1 MAAKAFSLLR
11 AFSAT
16 KFYAAAQAGLLSGT
30 APFSIGAL
38 VVPHGVLY
46 KADGSPMTLQWVFG
60 NADLAGAGSFIA
72 QAQTAGFWFT
82 TQGAV
87 AQGSGTLLPDATDL
101 PTAQALANQYK
112 SDVNGNAP
120 VVTGPTPAV
129 WDVPRPNL
137 AMLIVMT
144 VDDTNQ
150 NTYVNG
156 QLVATTARDTTT
168 SVNPFRI
175 GLDPAG
181 DAASAADSVSIA
193 GAFYHGAALANAQ
206 LTLLQAACMDAKD
219 IVADMRGYGG
229 NTAGVLDYVWSVK
242 QTNFDCRANWAS
254 RGAQAP
260 INMVRNGTWFPTG
273 VSNNGFADVY
283 SADFS
288 WARV

>member
-16 KFYAAAQAGLLSGT
+16 KFYEAAQAGLLSGS

-38 VVPHGVLY
+38 VVPHGVLF
-46 KADGSPMTLQWVFG
+46 KADGSAMTAQWVFG
-60 NADLAGAGSFIA
+60 NSSGSAGCSIL
-72 QAQTAGFWFT
+72 QLPT
-82 TQGAV
+82 TGQWET
-87 AQGSGTLLPDATDL
+87 AQGTVVQDSGSVLVDATSSGTAE
-101 PTAQALANQYK
+101 ALANQYK
-112 SDVNGNAP
+112 SDVNANVP
-120 VVTGPTPAV
+120 VTTGPQRV
-129 WDVPRPNL
+129 WDTLRPNL
-137 AMLIVMT
+137 AALIVMT

-150 NTYVNG
+150 NTYLNG
-156 QLVATTARDTTT
+156 HLVAVTARDAAP

-175 GLDPAG
+175 GLAPFG
-181 DAASAADSVSIA
+181 GPTAADSISIA
-193 GAFYHGAALANAQ
+193 GAFYHGSALGIGQLAQ
-206 LTLLQAACMDAKD
+206 LQAACMDAKD

-229 NTAGVLDYVWSVK
+229 AAAGVLDYVWSVK

-273 VSNNGFADVY
+273 VGNNGFADVY